1 MNQGNP
7 TPPSFFPGDSLK
19 IERLL
24 AITVMLLNR
33 RRVTAKELAERFEV
47 SVRTIYRDVET
58 LNGAGIPVVSSQ
70 GHAGGLAI
78 PDNYKLSRQLLT
90 FEDMLSLLTALKG
103 VNRTLKNEDI
113 ERVIAKIT
121 ALIPEEKE
129 PLYRSH
135 ADSFVIDLSPWGTA
149 DLQRDKVQAV
159 HGAVSRSVLLGFAY
173 TGADGRASERLVEP
187 HTMLYKGFTW
197 YLLAWCRTRRDFRL
211 FRLSRMRDVKPLPE
225 RFARRPLAPLDRFLE
240 QDSRPPV
247 ELVLK
252 FHPSLRVKLEEHIA
266 PSQLREDGEGRL
278 IATLTMPEDD
288 WVLSFLLSFG
298 DKLEVVSPPRWRE
311 AVTKTCRAIEKIYA
325 T

>member
-1 MNQGNP
+1 M
-7 TPPSFFPGDSLK
+7 K

-33 RRVTAKELAERFEV
+33 RRVTARELADHFEV

-58 LNGAGIPVVSSQ
+58 LNGAGIPVISTQ
-70 GHAGGLAI
+70 GHEGGLAI

-103 VNRTLKNEDI
+103 VNRTLQNGDI
-113 ERVIAKIT
+113 ERIIDKIT

-129 PLYRSH
+129 PLYRTH
-135 ADSFVIDLSPWGTA
+135 ADSFIIDITPWGMA
-149 DLQRDKVQAV
+149 DNHRDKVQIV
-159 HGAVSRSVLLGFAY
+159 HEAVSRSQLLGFAY
-173 TGADGRASERLVEP
+173 TGAGGQPSQRLVEP
-187 HTMLYKGFTW
+187 HTLLYKGFTW

-211 FRLSRMRDVKPLPE
+211 FRLSRMRGLQTQPEHFVRRQVQPLS
-225 RFARRPLAPLDRFLE
+225 RFFE

-252 FHPSLRVKLEEHIA
+252 FHPSLRIKVEEHFA
-266 PSQLREDGEGRL
+266 PSQLGQEPDGSL
-278 IATLTMPEDD
+278 VATLTMPEDD
-288 WVLSFLLSFG
+288 WITSFLLSFG
-298 DKLEVVSPPRWRE
+298 SDLEVLSPLRFRE
-311 AVTKTCRAIEKIYA
+311 AVKKTCRAIEKIYA